1 MEMVTLME
9 RTGIMSHWLVI
20 NLIKGAFID
29 STSGKRSSHGH
40 PMSKPKQIAEKGAH
54 MQNISLLFR
63 WLTML
68 YGRNGYTKYSSNIG
82 SRIAYMESAK
92 YW

>member
-1 MEMVTLME
+1 
-9 RTGIMSHWLVI
+9 MSHSI
-20 NLIKGAFID
+20 GIDLIKGAFIN

-40 PMSKPKQIAEKGAH
+40 PMLKPKQIAEKGAH
-54 MQNISLLFR
+54 MQNKSWLIR
-63 WLTML
+63 WLRML
-68 YGRNGYTKYSSNIG
+68 FGRNGYTKYSSEIG